1 MSPALLQHLCYL
13 ICVRSN
19 ITRSAHRASGD
30 TAQIDRRCSFS
41 PSFIETLECK
51 RSECT
56 SNSGLPVHMQTTPWR
71 MGGRRGNLAS
81 KCRIL
86 PPLPLSKNKRSN
98 SAGCGRPATNSPVL
112 RQHCPAPLAEP
123 SARGHFPTRT
133 AAQPGARCGAIKI
146 MPQQLSW
153 LNTPHRKDAGQ
164 FGQCLRT
171 PKRHAVHWPARVP
184 SVFEKFRCR
193 DRQFTTRTRQHVRL
207 V

>member
-1 MSPALLQHLCYL
+1 MPSGSGNALAGNLLPDPHALRTMRPL
-13 ICVRSN
+13 LVRGGAVWQLVGL
-19 ITRSAHRASGD
+19 ITR
-30 TAQIDRRCSFS
+30 
-41 PSFIETLECK
+41 
-51 RSECT
+51 RSQ
-56 SNSGLPVHMQTTPWR
+56 VQ
-71 MGGRRGNLAS
+71 
-81 KCRIL
+81 IL

-207 V
+207 VWSGEPSRLPGPG